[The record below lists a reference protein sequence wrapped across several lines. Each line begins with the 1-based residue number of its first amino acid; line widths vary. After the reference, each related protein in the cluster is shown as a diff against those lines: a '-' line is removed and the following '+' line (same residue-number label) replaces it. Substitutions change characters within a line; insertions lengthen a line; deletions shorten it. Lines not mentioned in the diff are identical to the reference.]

1 MEKMVGR
8 RRFKLYNVT
17 LTINVLHDNMQ
28 IRECFAK
35 LMMLKSL
42 FGWASTNCVT
52 TEYNETGN
60 DIMLPT
66 ISYYWKW
73 PLALKCSCYGVKNV
87 FKVTRKYYNGINF
100 WPLNRFLLTKV
111 VIWYRQ
117 KHYQLNIQQHIIQHI
132 CPSWC
137 PWNDW
142 IQTVNKYGKNVNV
155 VMRYSSLPI
164 EKT

>member
-1 MEKMVGR
+1 
-8 RRFKLYNVT
+8 
-17 LTINVLHDNMQ
+17 MQ

-87 FKVTRKYYNGINF
+87 FEVTRKYYNGINF

-111 VIWYRQ
+111 VWYRQ
-117 KHYQLNIQQHIIQHI
+117 KHYQLETSNSILFNTSVRLDVLEMTEFRQWINTGKMWMLSCDILH
-132 CPSWC
+132 CPL
-137 PWNDW
+137 
-142 IQTVNKYGKNVNV
+142 KKLKNSV
-155 VMRYSSLPI
+155 
-164 EKT
+164 